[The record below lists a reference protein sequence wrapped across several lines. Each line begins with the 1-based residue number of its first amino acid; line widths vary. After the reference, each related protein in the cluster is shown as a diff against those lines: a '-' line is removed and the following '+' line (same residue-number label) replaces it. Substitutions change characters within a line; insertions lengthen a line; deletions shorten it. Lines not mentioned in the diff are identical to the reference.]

1 MTSDDY
7 TLCKNVVLYL
17 NLADKF
23 KNTDI
28 EKKCYKEATSRLLEA
43 SSKDNINF
51 SQLLKL
57 EHVFFSLEKPKTQNT
72 ELQKRLDKKIELV
85 EDAMKSFSVNSNPSK
100 LITNALE
107 AGKDAETYLKNYD
120 VRGLPLDG
128 LRKFFTFQKKSLAKQ
143 LDNQEPGLQKDF
155 LEARRT
161 LVNKAEEKYMNYQR
175 VCIEKICEQKPDL
188 FITKAYIGYNPQKQ
202 KEIRQLQRNYQE
214 QKELKKQARAQAKEM
229 ER

>member
-23 KNTDI
+23 KNTEI

-43 SSKDNINF
+43 SNKDNINF

-107 AGKDAETYLKNYD
+107 AGKDAETYLKNY
-120 VRGLPLDG
+120 VYLHHH
-128 LRKFFTFQKKSLAKQ
+128 
-143 LDNQEPGLQKDF
+143 DNL
-155 LEARRT
+155 
-161 LVNKAEEKYMNYQR
+161 
-175 VCIEKICEQKPDL
+175 I
-188 FITKAYIGYNPQKQ
+188 YNS
-202 KEIRQLQRNYQE
+202 Y
-214 QKELKKQARAQAKEM
+214 
-229 ER
+229 